1 MRTGM
6 QQMLSRPAV
15 AEALGVVRSALP
27 KLAGFPAP
35 DAVIVGVRGARTFA
49 WRPETAASRA
59 QAHGRAL
66 HLPTPEAD
74 TEHDGGR

>member
-1 MRTGM
+1 M

-15 AEALGVVRSALP
+15 AEALGVVRSAVP

-35 DAVIVGVRGARTFA
+35 DVVIVGVRGARTFA
-49 WRPETAASRA
+49 WQPETVAAWA

-66 HLPTPEAD
+66 RLPAQEAD
-74 TEHDGGR
+74 TEHDEGR